1 MVKIDYELNEEG
13 VYHLLEAFLSQ
24 CRRDYLYGD
33 SEKPYQSER
42 CIEKSL
48 SMIFGERSE
57 IMITELRRQKKEY
70 TGKHHKIYN
79 MVVVKDR
86 AGK

>member
-24 CRRDYLYGD
+24 CRRDYLYGNA
-33 SEKPYQSER
+33 EKPFQSEA

-48 SMIFGERSE
+48 NIIFGAERGE
-57 IMITELRRQKKEY
+57 VMVTELRRQKKEY
-70 TGKHHKIYN
+70 THHHKIYN

>member
-1 MVKIDYELNEEG
+1 MVKIEYELNEEG

-24 CRRDYLYGD
+24 CRRDYLYGSAENPFE
-33 SEKPYQSER
+33 SEA

-48 SMIFGERSE
+48 FNIFGAERGE
-57 IMITELRRQKKEY
+57 VMVTELRRQKKEN
-70 TGKHHKIYN
+70 KHNHKIYN